1 LFIFRTLIKGSAV
14 MNLQQWIA
22 PLLKMMQKQNYFG
35 MKRKRNNMWWFSLIG
50 LGISMI
56 ALVKKIGPPQ
66 SFEANKQSNLINS
79 MKENHVDIKK
89 FLTLEDKSL
98 LAEFSDEIIPK
109 ETPKENHLPH
119 Q

>member
-1 LFIFRTLIKGSAV
+1 MFIFRTLIKGSAV

-22 PLLKMMQKQNYFG
+22 PLLKLMQKQNYFG

-56 ALVKKIGPPQ
+56 AFVKKMGPPQ
-66 SFEANKQSNLINS
+66 PEANKHSNLIKS
-79 MKENHVDIKK
+79 MKENHVDIQK

-98 LAEFSDEIIPK
+98 LAEFSDELIAK
-109 ETPKENHLPH
+109 ETPKENLPH